1 MAMQIQW
8 YPGHM
13 AKAQREIESKVKLV
27 DIVIELVDARAPFS
41 THNPELDHM
50 IKNKPR
56 LYILTKKDLA
66 DPKATEALIAEFK
79 RQGHSAIAVDLKNFK
94 EEKKIVNMCR
104 YQLKEKREKEAA
116 RGLKPKPIRALVAGI
131 PNVGKSTFINK
142 IAKRKAAAV
151 GNKPG
156 VTKAQQIIRVDKDFE
171 LFDTPGVLEP
181 KFTDI
186 NKAMN
191 VALCGSIKMEIL
203 PLDDLFIHAIGYL
216 AKHYP
221 DMLKQ
226 RYNLTIDLD
235 SDWVIPVYDHISDYR
250 HIKKLRGETDY
261 DRVQETFF
269 NDLKNENEARAAGY
283 SRILGVDE
291 AGRGPMAGPLVVGGV
306 IFPED
311 FYDERINDS
320 KKLTEKKR
328 EALYDLIIENALA
341 YQIEVLSVEEVDTL
355 NVYEASRTG
364 MKRIVESLE
373 PDFTLSDAMPLGDIP
388 HLSIIKGDAKSISI
402 GAASILAKVTRD
414 RIMKEYGKQYPEYGF
429 EKHKG
434 YVTKAHK
441 EALEKYGVTPIHRR
455 SFAPVQKVLNEQLSF
470 DFEEK
475 D

>member
-1 MAMQIQW
+1 MVKQIQW

-41 THNPELDHM
+41 THNPELDYM

-66 DPKATEALIAEFK
+66 DPKATDALIAEFK

-131 PNVGKSTFINK
+131 PNVTKS
-142 IAKRKAAAV
+142 
-151 GNKPG
+151 
-156 VTKAQQIIRVDKDFE
+156 QQIIRVDKDFE
-171 LFDTPGVLEP
+171 LFDTPVVLEP

-221 DMLKQ
+221 EKLKE

-235 SDWVIPVYDHISDYR
+235 SDWVLPVYDHISDYR

-269 NDLKNENEARAAGY
+269 NDLKNASLG
-283 SRILGVDE
+283 RITWE
-291 AGRGPMAGPLVVGGV
+291 
-306 IFPED
+306 
-311 FYDERINDS
+311 
-320 KKLTEKKR
+320 
-328 EALYDLIIENALA
+328 
-341 YQIEVLSVEEVDTL
+341 
-355 NVYEASRTG
+355 
-364 MKRIVESLE
+364 
-373 PDFTLSDAMPLGDIP
+373 LSD
-388 HLSIIKGDAKSISI
+388 
-402 GAASILAKVTRD
+402 
-414 RIMKEYGKQYPEYGF
+414 E
-429 EKHKG
+429 
-434 YVTKAHK
+434 
-441 EALEKYGVTPIHRR
+441 
-455 SFAPVQKVLNEQLSF
+455 
-470 DFEEK
+470 
-475 D
+475 